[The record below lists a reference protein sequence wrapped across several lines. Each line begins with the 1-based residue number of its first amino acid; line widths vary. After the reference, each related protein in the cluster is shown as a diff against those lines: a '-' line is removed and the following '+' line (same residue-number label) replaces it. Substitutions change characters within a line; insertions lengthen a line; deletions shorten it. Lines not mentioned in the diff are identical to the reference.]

1 MLGDAESPVG
11 PDDAPSITGP
21 RLFAVVFVPLLV
33 LYLLTATWERPYH
46 IDPFSNALPAWNLA
60 SSGSFHLDQHTQL
73 ASVDYYSNVGW
84 VVPARDSVAS
94 QYPPGTALLAAPLY
108 AVWPEDASLEIV
120 SGSNNPDAAAVEIL
134 LPPFGPAAILAS
146 VAVAVAMA
154 LLGLVFRAVGATPT
168 ASIVGA
174 YLAGLGTS
182 AWSVGADQL
191 WQHGPAMMW
200 IALGLL
206 LSARQVAGSGFAF
219 ALSVLTRPPTALVPA
234 SIGLYRSWKERSVKP
249 ALLIGFG
256 SAIGLIAFLA
266 YNQLIFG
273 SFSVS
278 AGYGEAFRDNAL
290 SLDVAGYLRNVFRGA
305 LSATRGFLIW
315 SPFLLVLLPG
325 MRAGWKVASTWVR
338 GAAIGGVLYL
348 LHQYKANRFSGGSG
362 FFTYRYPLEALTAA
376 APLLY
381 LSFKE
386 WVSVRP
392 RMMWAFFA
400 MAAVSVAIH
409 GLGGFDIISM

>member
-1 MLGDAESPVG
+1 
-11 PDDAPSITGP
+11 
-21 RLFAVVFVPLLV
+21 
-33 LYLLTATWERPYH
+33 
-46 IDPFSNALPAWNLA
+46 
-60 SSGSFHLDQHTQL
+60 
-73 ASVDYYSNVGW
+73 
-84 VVPARDSVAS
+84 
-94 QYPPGTALLAAPLY
+94 
-108 AVWPEDASLEIV
+108 
-120 SGSNNPDAAAVEIL
+120 
-134 LPPFGPAAILAS
+134 
-146 VAVAVAMA
+146 
-154 LLGLVFRAVGATPT
+154 
-168 ASIVGA
+168 
-174 YLAGLGTS
+174 
-182 AWSVGADQL
+182 
-191 WQHGPAMMW
+191 MW

-206 LSARQVAGSGFAF
+206 LSAHQVTGSGFAF
-219 ALSVLTRPPTALVPA
+219 VLSVLTRPPTALVPA

-256 SAIGLIAFLA
+256 SAIGQIAFLA

-290 SLDVAGYLRNVFRGA
+290 SLDVAGYLRNVFLGA

-348 LHQYKANRFSGGSG
+348 LLQYKANRFSGGSG